1 MPGGARVCMDYHESW
16 PKPSGL
22 TAEGAS
28 LFASAHSSAAK
39 KEDDWWTR
47 AEGQTAELIDS
58 LKPTRLSEERR
69 TAVTGFV
76 ERLIRDRFECEVIR
90 FGSVPLKTYLPDG
103 DIDLYIFA
111 RNDLKETWAQD
122 VLKALK
128 QAEDDADA
136 EFRVKE
142 VQYIQAEVKLIK
154 CLVENIVVDISF
166 NQIGG
171 LSTLCFLERV

>member
-76 ERLIRDRFECEVIR
+76 ERLIRDRFECEVSALPHELNVANICL
-90 FGSVPLKTYLPDG
+90 FVHFELYVTCSYLCRSYY
-103 DIDLYIFA
+103 L
-111 RNDLKETWAQD
+111 L
-122 VLKALK
+122 
-128 QAEDDADA
+128 
-136 EFRVKE
+136 
-142 VQYIQAEVKLIK
+142 
-154 CLVENIVVDISF
+154 
-166 NQIGG
+166 
-171 LSTLCFLERV
+171 